1 MRAKNLDYFLFQH
14 LVTLFAARLENVGRT
29 WSTRGVGE
37 DLSILRPATAS
48 ASAEIQYE
56 NTRIRFQR
64 NYSIFVAIFQSFEV
78 AWQWRQT
85 LRLHRGA
92 DGLVPGWAEQL
103 LIVDAAVA
111 PAVVVAARVAAVGA
125 GHAEAVPAAV
135 LEGGQVV
142 VEKVASAAGSGHAE
156 HRVWRHPAKPV
167 IHQLLMMLLLLLL
180 MLLLLLLVVMREGER
195 TPDSAA
201 FELELGR
208 SRDPGGGIR
217 LTRGTSDLLEQGLHV
232 GRHCLKHHVKCW
244 GTQSSRT
251 VVAGL
256 VNYHKTTNLYP
267 FNVTRRG
274 FLKKFTNFFKK
285 NRHLLPNWTKNRPN
299 RFRNRI
305 LQKLLNLWSETS
317 VYSWPKLQIF
327 TKSGHSESKFHKTF
341 LSSTLKVSQNWIDGF
356 NVTYFYF
363 SDTCHFYIISS

>member
-1 MRAKNLDYFLFQH
+1 
-14 LVTLFAARLENVGRT
+14 
-29 WSTRGVGE
+29 
-37 DLSILRPATAS
+37 
-48 ASAEIQYE
+48 
-56 NTRIRFQR
+56 
-64 NYSIFVAIFQSFEV
+64 
-78 AWQWRQT
+78 
-85 LRLHRGA
+85 
-92 DGLVPGWAEQL
+92 
-103 LIVDAAVA
+103 
-111 PAVVVAARVAAVGA
+111 
-125 GHAEAVPAAV
+125 
-135 LEGGQVV
+135 
-142 VEKVASAAGSGHAE
+142 
-156 HRVWRHPAKPV
+156 
-167 IHQLLMMLLLLLL
+167 MMLLLLLL

-305 LQKLLNLWSETS
+305 LQKLLNFW
-317 VYSWPKLQIF
+317 
-327 TKSGHSESKFHKTF
+327 
-341 LSSTLKVSQNWIDGF
+341 
-356 NVTYFYF
+356 
-363 SDTCHFYIISS
+363 